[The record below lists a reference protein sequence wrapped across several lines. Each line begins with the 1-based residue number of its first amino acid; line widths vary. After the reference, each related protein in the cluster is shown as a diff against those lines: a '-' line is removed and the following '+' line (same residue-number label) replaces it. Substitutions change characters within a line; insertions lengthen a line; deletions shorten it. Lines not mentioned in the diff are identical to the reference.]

1 MENQIL
7 EEDQLQE
14 VVIDLNVKESGQLNE
29 SWLSMFG
36 GWIKWIMDGMFKNLP
51 RNVKV
56 KGTKSQ
62 VNSFIKTL
70 GREKS
75 YIDTAVKHGLNDP
88 RTYKNRYQL
97 QKSVS
102 EFERKTGLKWPFK

>member
-14 VVIDLNVKESGQLNE
+14 VVIDLNVKESGKLNE

-70 GREKS
+70 GREKR
-75 YIDTAVKHGLNDP
+75 YINTAVKHGLNDP

>member
-56 KGTKSQ
+56 TGTKSQ
-62 VNSFIKTL
+62 VNSFVKAL
-70 GREKS
+70 YGEKK
-75 YIDTAVKHGLNDP
+75 YIDTAVKYGLDDP
-88 RTYKNRYQL
+88 RTYKNRYTL
-97 QKSVS
+97 QKSTR